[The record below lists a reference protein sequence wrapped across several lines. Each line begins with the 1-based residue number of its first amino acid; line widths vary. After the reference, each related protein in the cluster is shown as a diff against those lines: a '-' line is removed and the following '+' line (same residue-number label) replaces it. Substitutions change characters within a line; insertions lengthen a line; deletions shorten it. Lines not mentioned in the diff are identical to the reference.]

1 MIFPCGMNKTVLLVM
16 PTLYRSKNMREVSI
30 LWSISCSVIMCD
42 AFSFSYLEVVFFPP
56 PNVKL
61 RISKCLVMFTYLNR
75 SGLKMSKQSYHWFKV
90 KTWHISMSNFYYWQN
105 TIRLSKIKTTM
116 NKLRVCTIMR
126 GQQWFTD
133 VCRIMLYVMSR
144 NMATVGLLLVFILWK
159 CCPPLQINTN
169 TSYFY
174 QHITAG
180 LILDK
185 SILIM
190 FSASRRRS

>member
-1 MIFPCGMNKTVLLVM
+1 MWCIFFFIFGGC
-16 PTLYRSKNMREVSI
+16 
-30 LWSISCSVIMCD
+30 C
-42 AFSFSYLEVVFFPP
+42 FFPP

-61 RISKCLVMFTYLNR
+61 RISKRLAMFTCLNP
-75 SGLKMSKQSYHWFKV
+75 SGLKMSKQSYLRFKV
-90 KTWHISMSNFYYWQN
+90 KTSVWVTFITSWQN
-105 TIRLSKIKTTM
+105 TIRLSKMKTTM
-116 NKLRVCTIMR
+116 NKSRVCTMKR

-144 NMATVGLLLVFILWK
+144 NMATVGLLSVFIWWK

-174 QHITAG
+174 QHITPG
-180 LILDK
+180 SILDK
-185 SILIM
+185 RILIM